1 MKIKNEKYI
10 MPKTCIFANNIVGYI
25 FVTNIVTDF
34 TTSVYG
40 SSCNYVSL
48 FRPNLSFTY
57 SFYCTYWHPRGR
69 LGGQKIEWERK
80 KREREKQIKRIA
92 WTAVHRN
99 GEIRV
104 YETIAS
110 NHSNTLRTDGVR
122 LIDCA
127 NNVHYGLTKNYMAG
141 GPFS

>member
-48 FRPNLSFTY
+48 FRPNLTLLLTLSTVLI
-57 SFYCTYWHPRGR
+57 GI
-69 LGGQKIEWERK
+69 LGAGLEAK
-80 KREREKQIKRIA
+80 K
-92 WTAVHRN
+92 
-99 GEIRV
+99 
-104 YETIAS
+104 
-110 NHSNTLRTDGVR
+110 
-122 LIDCA
+122 
-127 NNVHYGLTKNYMAG
+127 
-141 GPFS
+141 